1 VGGCATSH
9 AARSRWRATLT
20 SALTRCPLSLAS
32 PADQRLSPTAR
43 ADAPRPSLR
52 PVPSHPLLTRAPAV
66 RASQGWY
73 SQEYDDAWPAPTL
86 VYDATDVPSGSVFA
100 WLIVPQSARGDCA
113 DAAAVTS
120 VSASAVA
127 VRATVGGVQ
136 HDVTVPIA

>member
-1 VGGCATSH
+1 MH
-9 AARSRWRATLT
+9 
-20 SALTRCPLSLAS
+20 ALTRLAPPS
-32 PADQRLSPTAR
+32 LSPR
-43 ADAPRPSLR
+43 LR
-52 PVPSHPLLTRAPAV
+52 PRRLRF
-66 RASQGWY
+66 ASQGWY

-86 VYDATDVPSGSVFA
+86 VYDAADVPSGSVFA

>member
-1 VGGCATSH
+1 
-9 AARSRWRATLT
+9 
-20 SALTRCPLSLAS
+20 
-32 PADQRLSPTAR
+32 
-43 ADAPRPSLR
+43 
-52 PVPSHPLLTRAPAV
+52 
-66 RASQGWY
+66 
-73 SQEYDDAWPAPTL
+73 
-86 VYDATDVPSGSVFA
+86 VPSGSVFA

>member
-1 VGGCATSH
+1 VRNLA
-9 AARSRWRATLT
+9 
-20 SALTRCPLSLAS
+20 RCPLSLAS
-32 PADQRLSPTAR
+32 PADIACLRLRSLTR
-43 ADAPRPSLR
+43 LAPPLPPLLSY
-52 PVPSHPLLTRAPAV
+52 PLLTRAPAV

-86 VYDATDVPSGSVFA
+86 VYDATDVPPGSVFA

-113 DAAAVTS
+113 DAATVTS
-120 VSASAVA
+120 VSVSAVA